1 MTFVNAEAWDAVY
14 VHAWDGTAAGTTW
27 PGKQLTAS
35 GEKINGYDTYLFT
48 FDEGAYAKCLFNC
61 GGANPDACKTVD
73 QVIDAS
79 KPYFSK
85 GEWYA
90 SASDIPAKVADVWTV
105 VGAKGLFAT
114 EWDFGNK
121 AYDMAESGAGVFTL
135 VVEDVALDAT
145 AYAYKFV
152 QNRSW
157 SGAQYPQQGDYSVT
171 VPEAGTYT
179 VTYTLDVNA
188 GQGSCKLEKA
198 STPDPEPEPD
208 PTPDPEP
215 EPEPDPTPDPEPEP
229 EPDPTPDPEP
239 DPTPDPEP
247 AGTITINFANDEW
260 TAASFYAWSDAGT
273 ISAAWPGDPM
283 TKEGNV
289 FTYEL
294 TLPEG
299 TYSFII
305 NNGGNGV
312 QTVDTEGV
320 AESTCFVL
328 DENKA
333 GKWTLAV
340 SADCEA
346 VEPKPVETSYV
357 LMGVNGDWNTG
368 IAMTPNPDNAD
379 EYVVMGQ
386 AISAATDAVK
396 VVVFSAEGTIY
407 CSTVK
412 EGSAEYTQ
420 DGMQNIVLADGT
432 YDFYYSISENAIYIG
447 ATLAPDPE
455 PEPDPTP
462 DPEPEPD
469 PTPDPEPDPTPD
481 PEPEPDPTPDPEP
494 DPTPDPEPAGTITI
508 NFANDEWTAASFY
521 AWSDAGTISAAW
533 PGDPMTKEGNVF
545 TYELTLPEGTYSFI
559 INNGGNGVQTVDT
572 EGVAESTCFV
582 LDENKAGKWTLAV
595 SADCEAV
602 EPKPVETS
610 YVLMGV
616 NGDWNTG
623 IAMTPN
629 PDNADEYV
637 VMGQA
642 ISAATDAVKVVV
654 FSAEGT
660 IYCSTVKEGSAEY
673 TQDGM
678 QNIVLADGTY
688 DFYYSISE
696 NAIYIGATL
705 APDPEPEPDPTPDP
719 EPEPDPTPDP
729 EPEMLTLYYVNNQGW
744 SSVNAYAWADAP
756 IVAWPG
762 EAATKTELTAKGYD
776 VYSYTFDSSLAAN
789 IIFNGDGNQ
798 TADLVIDPSKPYFYI
813 DQWYASLEDIEA
825 ISSIEEL
832 AAYNIYATNGT
843 IYADCEFAIYNLGGI
858 DVTAQNG
865 SLEGNYVVKT
875 QKGSLLISVW

>member
-1 MTFVNAEAWDAVY
+1 MKMKFTKWSLALALFAMTLLLPLEVTAKKLYLDAGGSSKWDQGGAWFSAWVWGSKTKADAWYKATKGDVYYEIEVPDDATGMLWVRFSKVATKESWTQANGDVDGYWNKTGDLTIGSNNLLTIKGWGTSLGTDYAWSTYTPPTPDPDPEPEPEPEPDPTPDPEPEPDPTPDPEPEPDPTPDPEPEPDPTPDPEPEPEPEPDPTPDPEPANQITLTFVNAEAWDAVY

-462 DPEPEPD
+462 DPEPE
-469 PTPDPEPDPTPD
+469 
-481 PEPEPDPTPDPEP
+481 
-494 DPTPDPEPAGTITI
+494 
-508 NFANDEWTAASFY
+508 
-521 AWSDAGTISAAW
+521 
-533 PGDPMTKEGNVF
+533 
-545 TYELTLPEGTYSFI
+545 
-559 INNGGNGVQTVDT
+559 
-572 EGVAESTCFV
+572 
-582 LDENKAGKWTLAV
+582 
-595 SADCEAV
+595 
-602 EPKPVETS
+602 
-610 YVLMGV
+610 
-616 NGDWNTG
+616 
-623 IAMTPN
+623 
-629 PDNADEYV
+629 
-637 VMGQA
+637 
-642 ISAATDAVKVVV
+642 
-654 FSAEGT
+654 
-660 IYCSTVKEGSAEY
+660 
-673 TQDGM
+673 
-678 QNIVLADGTY
+678 
-688 DFYYSISE
+688 
-696 NAIYIGATL
+696 
-705 APDPEPEPDPTPDP
+705 
-719 EPEPDPTPDP
+719 
-729 EPEMLTLYYVNNQGW
+729 MLTLYYVNNQGW